1 MYEYKKQALLPKKV
15 YYRRLAFNFFIATI
29 IMVISLTIGVVGYH
43 WLGAMGWID
52 SIHNASMI
60 LSGMGL
66 INPVNSEGAKIFSS
80 CYALFSGVIF
90 ITNFGIILAP
100 AAHRIM
106 HRMHLEDK

>member
-1 MYEYKKQALLPKKV
+1 MYEHKKQPLVSKKVFYGRLATNFLIALL
-15 YYRRLAFNFFIATI
+15 
-29 IMVISLTIGVVGYH
+29 IMLISLVIGVAGYH
-43 WLGAMGWID
+43 WWGGMNWID

-66 INPVNSEGAKIFSS
+66 INPISSETGKIFSS
-80 CYALFSGVIF
+80 IYALFSGVIF

-100 AAHRIM
+100 AVHRIM